1 MYTVEEGFSNIV
13 DIFKDKYT
21 LAELKQHLTNSYKL
35 KTKKGKIWCKKEP
48 TEYNNFVAEEFPKI
62 KKRNAK

>member
-21 LAELKQHLTNSYKL
+21 LAELKQHLTNAYKL
-35 KTKKGKIWCKKEP
+35 KTKKGKI
-48 TEYNNFVAEEFPKI
+48 
-62 KKRNAK
+62 